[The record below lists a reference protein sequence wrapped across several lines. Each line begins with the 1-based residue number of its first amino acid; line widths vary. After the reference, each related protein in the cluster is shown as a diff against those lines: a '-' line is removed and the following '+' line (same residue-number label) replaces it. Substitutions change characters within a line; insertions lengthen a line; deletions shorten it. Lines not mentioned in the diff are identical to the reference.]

1 MQQGVVGV
9 VRRVGAAGMAVGMLG
24 VPGMGIAQSELP
36 AKAMAP
42 PLAMAPAMA
51 MAMAAPPSTPAPAT
65 LPAINVQ
72 AGSAAEERAA
82 FNPVT
87 PPQVNKSTFGLNE
100 TPQSITVVPRAVLDS
115 QQAQSL
121 ADALRNVPG
130 VVAQTF
136 GRRGWDDLIIRGQVA
151 SDALF
156 LDGLRTGANNR
167 VAEELYGID
176 RVEVVKGPASLLY
189 GQVLPGGL
197 VNMVS
202 KRPQAS
208 AFADADL
215 TVGSYGLRQGTI
227 DLGRPL
233 SENGKAAFRLNG
245 LVMNSDDPTDA
256 VYFRTRHI
264 APSLSF
270 DLGPRT
276 DFTLLASYQER
287 EYLRQQGLPL
297 SGSVYPNVNGRLP
310 LDRFTAE
317 PGQKPYRAYQ
327 SRVGY
332 ALTHRFDSGWTLRQ
346 TVRRQDYTMSGQ
358 FVTNTSLAANSTSL
372 RRGATDQAFNGAT
385 SGIDTHVQRVFATR
399 FGTHELTLGN
409 DYIHTEE
416 ATLQKTCTVA
426 NLNVYNPVYGSPV
439 VCPATYRTDNVTTI
453 RSLGVYARD
462 QVRFGER
469 WTVVSGLRR
478 DQTATYTTNNL
489 NGGYQSNPASKT
501 TGSAAVMVEVA
512 RGVRP
517 YVSYATSFYPNTGT
531 DVQARLF
538 APESGRQWEAGV
550 KVDLDDGATAVTLA
564 AFDLRRRN
572 VLQADPLNTGY
583 NLAIGEQRTRGAE
596 LGLASDLRNGL
607 SLFGGYAFTAG
618 EITEDGAGAAATT
631 VGQPLN
637 NVARHHLT
645 VSGRY
650 RFSNALRGWELNAGV
665 RGEAKRYAYGYELP
679 GYMVGDVGVGYTADA
694 WRAALTI
701 RNVLDQRYY
710 AGGLAAAVAAGNP
723 RTVMLTVGYR
733 YR

>member
-1 MQQGVVGV
+1 MLRSRTNNNSSHSIAGYGVVMQQGVVGV

-36 AKAMAP
+36 AKAMAA
-42 PLAMAPAMA
+42 PLAMAPA
-51 MAMAAPPSTPAPAT
+51 MAMAAPPSTPAPAI

-72 AGSAAEERAA
+72 AGGAAEERAA

-136 GRRGWDDLIIRGQVA
+136 GRRGWDDLILRGQVA

-189 GQVLPGGL
+189 GQVLPGGM

-202 KRPQAS
+202 KRPQAN

-233 SENGKAAFRLNG
+233 SANGKAAFRLNG

-310 LDRFTAE
+310 LDRFNR
-317 PGQKPYRAYQ
+317 RA
-327 SRVGY
+327 GPE
-332 ALTHRFDSGWTLRQ
+332 ALPRL
-346 TVRRQDYTMSGQ
+346 
-358 FVTNTSLAANSTSL
+358 
-372 RRGATDQAFNGAT
+372 
-385 SGIDTHVQRVFATR
+385 
-399 FGTHELTLGN
+399 
-409 DYIHTEE
+409 
-416 ATLQKTCTVA
+416 
-426 NLNVYNPVYGSPV
+426 PV
-439 VCPATYRTDNVTTI
+439 
-453 RSLGVYARD
+453 
-462 QVRFGER
+462 
-469 WTVVSGLRR
+469 
-478 DQTATYTTNNL
+478 
-489 NGGYQSNPASKT
+489 
-501 TGSAAVMVEVA
+501 
-512 RGVRP
+512 
-517 YVSYATSFYPNTGT
+517 
-531 DVQARLF
+531 
-538 APESGRQWEAGV
+538 
-550 KVDLDDGATAVTLA
+550 
-564 AFDLRRRN
+564 
-572 VLQADPLNTGY
+572 
-583 NLAIGEQRTRGAE
+583 
-596 LGLASDLRNGL
+596 
-607 SLFGGYAFTAG
+607 
-618 EITEDGAGAAATT
+618 
-631 VGQPLN
+631 
-637 NVARHHLT
+637 
-645 VSGRY
+645 
-650 RFSNALRGWELNAGV
+650 
-665 RGEAKRYAYGYELP
+665 
-679 GYMVGDVGVGYTADA
+679 
-694 WRAALTI
+694 
-701 RNVLDQRYY
+701 
-710 AGGLAAAVAAGNP
+710 AGGLCADPSFRFRLDTAADCAPPGLHDVRPVRDEYVAGGQQHQPASRRNGP
-723 RTVMLTVGYR
+723 GLQRGHQRHRHACPARVRHTVRHARTYPGQRLHPHRRSHAAKDLHGG
-733 YR
+733 